1 MNVPSHEEGPYAVV
15 TLISLEHA
23 SGKRL
28 KYANV
33 NWAFGHGAICN
44 ELGSCLDIGPLWSP
58 NAHKHLMAQNLF
70 PPEIMEAAH
79 LRIESWAH
87 HALMAF
93 TLNSLATNSIDKL
106 LSVDRMRPLLDNLL
120 LEPLVDIA
128 LPLDRAKWRTHPAI
142 ASGAV
147 RCS

>member
-1 MNVPSHEEGPYAVV
+1 MNIPSYEEGPYAVV
-15 TLISLEHA
+15 TLVSLEHA

-28 KYANV
+28 KYAKV
-33 NWAFGHGAICN
+33 NWGFGHGAIRN
-44 ELGSCLDIGPLWSP
+44 EFGSCLDIGPLWSS
-58 NAHKHLMAQNLF
+58 NAHKRLIAQNLF
-70 PPEIMEAAH
+70 PPEILEATH

-93 TLNSLATNSIDKL
+93 TLNSLAANSIDKL
-106 LSVDRMRPLLDNLL
+106 LSVDCMRPLLDNLL

-128 LPLDRAKWRTHPAI
+128 LPLDRAKWCTHPAI

>member
-1 MNVPSHEEGPYAVV
+1 MSIPSHEEGPYAVITMV
-15 TLISLEHA
+15 SLEHI

-33 NWAFGHGAICN
+33 TWGFGYGPICN
-44 ELGSCLDIGPLWSP
+44 ELGSCVDIGPLWP
-58 NAHKHLMAQNLF
+58 ANADKRLIAQNLF
-70 PPEIMEAAH
+70 PPEILEATH

-87 HALMAF
+87 RALMAC
-93 TLNSLATNSIDKL
+93 TLHALKTNRVGEL
-106 LSVDRMRPLLDNLL
+106 LSVDRMRQLLDNLL
-120 LEPLVDIA
+120 LKPLVDIA
-128 LPLDRAKWRTHPAI
+128 LPLDRAKWNTHPAI